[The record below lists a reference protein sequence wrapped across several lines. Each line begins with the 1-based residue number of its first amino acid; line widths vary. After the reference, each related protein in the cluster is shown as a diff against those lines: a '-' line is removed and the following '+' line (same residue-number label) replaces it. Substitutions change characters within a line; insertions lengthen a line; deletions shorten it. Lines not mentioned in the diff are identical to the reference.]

1 MMNTITPEAL
11 AGRLAQDDAPLLLD
25 VREQNEFEC
34 CHLPNAL
41 HIPMNQIPIRQN
53 ILPDEQEI
61 VVYCHHGVRSAQVI
75 AYLIEAG
82 FAENNLYNLSGGID
96 AWAEKID
103 SNMPRY

>member
-11 AGRLAQDDAPLLLD
+11 ALKLTQDDAPLLLD
-25 VREQNEFEC
+25 VREQNEFEL

-41 HIPMNQIPIRQN
+41 HIPMNQIPIQQN
-53 ILPDEQEI
+53 SLPDEQTI
-61 VVYCHHGVRSAQVI
+61 VVYCHHGIRSAQVI

-82 FAENNLYNLSGGID
+82 FAEDHLYNLSGGID

-103 SNMPRY
+103 SNMSRY